1 MITHDTFLVTVATVK
16 GGFSMLSFC
25 IAIEHKY
32 FDDVDF
38 LQELNKQVQDYLST
52 NEEAQMHSNYSIVSI
67 CNITRN
73 KPIKEN

>member
-1 MITHDTFLVTVATVK
+1 MITHDTYLVTVATDK
-16 GGFSMLSFC
+16 GDGSMLSFC
-25 IAIEHKY
+25 IGIEHRY

-38 LQELNKQVQDYLST
+38 LQELNRQVQDYLST

-67 CNITRN
+67 CNITRI

>member
-1 MITHDTFLVTVATVK
+1 MITHDTYLVTVATDK

-32 FDDVDF
+32 FDDIDF
-38 LQELNKQVQDYLST
+38 LQELNKKVQDYLAQ

-67 CNITRN
+67 CNITRT
-73 KPIKEN
+73 KPVKEN

>member
-1 MITHDTFLVTVATVK
+1 MITHDTFLVTVATAK

-38 LQELNKQVQDYLST
+38 LQELNKQGQDHLST

-67 CNITRN
+67 CNITRT
-73 KPIKEN
+73 KPVKEN

>member
-1 MITHDTFLVTVATVK
+1 MITHDTFLVTVATAK

-25 IAIEHKY
+25 ISIEHRY

-38 LQELNKQVQDYLST
+38 LQELNRQVQDYLST

-67 CNITRN
+67 CNITRI